1 MVAYLHSGDKSASS
15 ALLIFPLKVLKCAIH
30 FTRTDSHDFSS
41 WMWVSRLSKTACGL
55 QSAKMWP
62 SSDLGHRAWPEQQS
76 CPLHTDRDL
85 SLCLDGSLSWP
96 TLPAVWLYRV
106 DPGLREE
113 ALPLSSLKEKQS
125 LSSLSE
131 KHENHS
137 TCGVTSWEENL
148 VVRFPVPLTI
158 YFAKWK

>member
-1 MVAYLHSGDKSASS
+1 
-15 ALLIFPLKVLKCAIH
+15 
-30 FTRTDSHDFSS
+30 
-41 WMWVSRLSKTACGL
+41 
-55 QSAKMWP
+55 MWP
-62 SSDLGHRAWPEQQS
+62 SSDLGHRAWQEQQS

-106 DPGLREE
+106 DLGLREE